1 MHFNTLNVK
10 IYSLDIQFYDFFY
23 FYDFIN
29 CQFTGFQPVCKCKK
43 KLKSETKQRIYILIP
58 LTVSISV
65 VLLLF
70 KWRKLLKTFWILKQW
85 IEYNIR
91 FPSINFHDIFKDVT
105 KKYCLLQTTSWWLKE
120 FKHTFIIWFVTFN
133 LKHETQNYIIVQY
146 FTDLEHKQEKIK
158 ACLFLL

>member
-65 VLLLF
+65 VLFLF
-70 KWRKLLKTFWILKQW
+70 KWRKLLKTFWILKHW
-85 IEYNIR
+85 IYHNIR
-91 FPSINFHDIFKDVT
+91 FPSINFYDIFKDIAC
-105 KKYCLLQTTSWWLKE
+105 YRLHHDDRMLISQLLD
-120 FKHTFIIWFVTFN
+120 FN
-133 LKHETQNYIIVQY
+133 IPGGSTEL
-146 FTDLEHKQEKIK
+146 
-158 ACLFLL
+158 